1 MTEEFEIRPNLRL
14 RRVEEMPDRTA
25 VRPTQTF
32 DELSIVKTHT
42 EKNVENTILCQSV
55 ELRRPV
61 RAESCCGVSLEI
73 FYASGAVFTRPR
85 PEADFR
91 ASDLVPT

>member
-55 ELRRPV
+55 ELRR
-61 RAESCCGVSLEI
+61 SMIHLSQ
-73 FYASGAVFTRPR
+73 GAFPLRYSTRPAQFSHDQDPKR
-85 PEADFR
+85 TSEPR
-91 ASDLVPT
+91 T